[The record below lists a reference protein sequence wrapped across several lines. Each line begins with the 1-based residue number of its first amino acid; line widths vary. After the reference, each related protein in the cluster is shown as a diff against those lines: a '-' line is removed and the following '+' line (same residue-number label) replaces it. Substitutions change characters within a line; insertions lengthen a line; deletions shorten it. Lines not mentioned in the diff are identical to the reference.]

1 MTDPY
6 ASLGSELAAAA
17 ARKEVHSSGRGGVLA
32 WLSHR
37 LNVATV
43 SVALVLAGGAVAVA
57 ATGLLSGS
65 PVKPEVPLSPVA
77 GNGLPVPGNAH
88 GLALRAADPGGGL
101 PWGMRVLHTTRGQ
114 LCVQVARERGG
125 QLGELGLDSAFGG
138 DGRFH
143 ALPSDVLPP
152 GYGGS
157 SSYVECVL
165 AGRTLIFE
173 DTAADRSAERLLPE
187 EFSDAP
193 AGRKGK
199 APPVRDLRALSFGLL
214 GPHAVSV
221 TYRTPTGLRT
231 VPVSGPDGAFLIVEP
246 AGYIT
251 GPYTVGGSSTG
262 QAAADSVNV
271 LLLPTSGAGSSR
283 TMVRAATFRFG
294 ARVCSQGSGAPVSTP
309 CPRRRV
315 PAPRRW
321 FEPTRSLH
329 RPVRLTLLLQSHA
342 ACKAAFLNDPCY
354 KGRVEFRAPYAVTSA
369 GTDYEVEA
377 VAKCRVGGRPET
389 AWGLERDVRR
399 NEAVSTDSLGRFVFT
414 PACASQERFVVR
426 YVNRQGP
433 SSGSPHESVGIGAVS
448 MSKATLP
455 GGAPVSR

>member
-1 MTDPY
+1 MRDPY

-17 ARKEVHSSGRGGVLA
+17 ARKEAHRRERGVVLA

-43 SVALVLAGGAVAVA
+43 ATMLVFAGGAVAVA
-57 ATGLLSGS
+57 ATGLLSGA
-65 PVKPEVPLSPVA
+65 PVKPEVPISPVA

-114 LCVQVARERGG
+114 DCVQVARERGG
-125 QLGELGLDSAFGG
+125 QLGELGLDSAFGD

-157 SSYVECVL
+157 ASYVECVL
-165 AGRTLIFE
+165 PGHTLIFE
-173 DTAADRSAERLLPE
+173 DTSADRSAERLLPE

-193 AGRKGK
+193 PGRKGK

-262 QAAADSVNV
+262 QAAADSVDV
-271 LLLPTSGAGSSR
+271 LLPTSGAGSSG

-294 ARVCSQGSGAPVSTP
+294 AHVCSQGAGAPVSRT
-309 CPRRRV
+309 CPRRHMA
-315 PAPRRW
+315 APHRW
-321 FEPTRSLH
+321 FQTTRSLH
-329 RPVRLTLLLQSHA
+329 RPVHLRLLLQSRA

-354 KGRVEFRAPYAVTSA
+354 KGRVEFTAPYAITAA
-369 GTDYEVEA
+369 GADYEVEA
-377 VAKCRVGGRPET
+377 VAKCKVGGRPET
-389 AWGLERDVRR
+389 AWGLERDVRHD
-399 NEAVSTDSLGRFVFT
+399 EAVSTDSLGRFVFT
-414 PACASQERFVVR
+414 PACASQEKFVVR

-433 SSGSPHESVGIGAVS
+433 STGSPHVSVIIGAVA
-448 MSKATLP
+448 MSKATFP
-455 GGAPVSR
+455 NGAPVSR